1 MIEFNTDA
9 ASDKSTKLI
18 IKGTTETLMAESML
32 FIRTMYNAI
41 GEDNKEAAEF
51 FKKFVTDNIEAAF
64 ISAEEMAERT
74 KKILEEKKNVINN
87 LHSLLDEL
95 KDEINKTEQE
105 MNEDENEESGLP
117 PFESFEDWLHDR

>member
-18 IKGTTETLMAESML
+18 IKGTTETLMMETML

-41 GEDNKEAAEF
+41 SEDNKEAAEF
-51 FKKFVTDNIEAAF
+51 FKKFATDNIETAF
-64 ISAEEMAERT
+64 ISTEELAERT

-87 LHSLLDEL
+87 LRSLLDGL
-95 KDEINKTEQE
+95 KDEINKQEQE
-105 MNEDENEESGLP
+105 MKEDENKESYLP
-117 PFESFEDWLHDR
+117 PFDSFEDWLHDR